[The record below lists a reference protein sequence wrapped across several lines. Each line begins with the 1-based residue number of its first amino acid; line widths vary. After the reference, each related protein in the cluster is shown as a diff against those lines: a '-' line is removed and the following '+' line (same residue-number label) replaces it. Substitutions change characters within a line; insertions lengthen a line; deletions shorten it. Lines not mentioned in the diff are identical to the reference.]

1 MVLQL
6 IARHCE
12 SAEGCACWQVMVS
25 DEEPQENA
33 VKRFR
38 REVMNA
44 GLTLEVCSQLLRSR
58 CRASWLLL
66 GGSWPVREDVPA
78 DGRAAPCAVTAKT
91 CLKLLG
97 ARSLR

>member
-6 IARHCE
+6 TARHCE

-58 CRASWLLL
+58 FQASWLLL
-66 GGSWPVREDVPA
+66 GWELARP
-78 DGRAAPCAVTAKT
+78 GRCACPWQSRT
-91 CLKLLG
+91 
-97 ARSLR
+97 

>member
-1 MVLQL
+1 VVLQL
-6 IARHCE
+6 TARHCE

-44 GLTLEVCSQLLRSR
+44 GLTLEVCSQLPRSC
-58 CRASWLLL
+58 CRASLAAVGVGVGPFGKMCLLMAEPHL
-66 GGSWPVREDVPA
+66 V
-78 DGRAAPCAVTAKT
+78 
-91 CLKLLG
+91 L
-97 ARSLR
+97 